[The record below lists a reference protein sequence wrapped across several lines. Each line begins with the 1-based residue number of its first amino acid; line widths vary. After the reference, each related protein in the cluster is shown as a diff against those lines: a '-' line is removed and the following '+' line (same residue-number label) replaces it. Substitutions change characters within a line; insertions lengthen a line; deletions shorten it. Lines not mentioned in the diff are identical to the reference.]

1 VRCRRL
7 LLAVLAVV
15 VVAGCQVRTE
25 VTVTVDDDGSGE
37 VEVAVGLDP
46 EALARVPD
54 LDRDGAPS
62 ADDLVALVRVDDLT
76 AAGWTLG
83 EISEPDEDGFVWLAA
98 TKPFGTPEEA
108 REVLAELTGPDGGLE
123 DLEVTRSSSFGVAR
137 YGFSGEA
144 DLSDGL
150 EAFGDEGLATAL
162 DGEPL
167 GQDAAAIEQ
176 RLGAPLAEMV
186 TLTFRVGLPGGV
198 DDRWEPVL
206 GGESVEMKADSTV
219 YDRPALALAVIA
231 VGCLVALAV
240 VLLRR
245 RSAASPSPR

>member
-1 VRCRRL
+1 M
-7 LLAVLAVV
+7 AVLAVL
-15 VVAGCQVRTE
+15 VVAGCQVRTD
-25 VTVTVDDDGSGE
+25 VTVTVEDDGSGE
-37 VEVAVGLDP
+37 VEVAIGLDA

-62 ADDLVALVRVDDLT
+62 PGDLVALVRVDDLT
-76 AAGWTLG
+76 ANGWTVG
-83 EISEPDEDGFVWLAA
+83 EVSEPDEEGFVWLAA

-108 REVLAELTGPDGGLE
+108 GRVLAELTGPDGGLE
-123 DLEVTRSSSFGVAR
+123 DMEVTRSTSFGVTR

-176 RLGAPLAEMV
+176 RLGAPLAEMLR
-186 TLTFRVGLPGGV
+186 LTVGVALPGGV
-198 DDRWEPVL
+198 AERWSPEL
-206 GGESVEMKADSTV
+206 GGESVEMEAASTV
-219 YDRPALALAVIA
+219 YHRPALALAVVA
-231 VGCLVALAV
+231 VGCLVALVV
-240 VLLRR
+240 VLVRR
-245 RSAASPSPR
+245 RWPSPAA